1 MKNPCRAGLFALFTI
16 AGGITAAFSAPD
28 DAKIVIKFSHVTA
41 PDTPK
46 GKAAEFFKKIA
57 AERTNGR
64 VSVEVYP
71 NSQLYKDKEEL
82 EALQLGSVQMLA
94 PAFGKFGPMGVRE
107 FEALDL
113 PFLFND
119 IASAQKV
126 TQGPIGKSL
135 LQKLD
140 GKGIIG
146 LAFWDNAFR
155 QFTANKALRTPDDF
169 LGLKIRIQSSKII
182 EAQIRSLGASPQV
195 MAFSE
200 IYQSLQTGVVD
211 GQDNPFTN
219 IYTQKFYEVQKVMTV
234 SSHGYHGY
242 VCIVNKAFWEALPAD
257 IRQTLEQAMKE
268 TTDYFNAT
276 ALKDEAEA
284 LEKIKATGKVEV
296 ITLTGPE
303 RDALKAKTMPVYK
316 EMEAR
321 VGAQLIT
328 DIMAASR

>member
-1 MKNPCRAGLFALFTI
+1 MKNFCLAALFALFTI
-16 AGGITAAFSAPD
+16 AGSTTAAFAAD

-46 GKAAEFFKKIA
+46 GKAAEYFKKIA

-107 FEALDL
+107 FEVLDL
-113 PFLFND
+113 PFLFDD

-135 LQKLD
+135 LKKLD
-140 GKGIIG
+140 SKGIIG

-219 IYTQKFYEVQKVMTV
+219 IYTQKFYEVQKVMTI

-242 VCIVNKAFWEALPAD
+242 VCIVNKVFWEALPAD

-268 TTDYFNAT
+268 TADYFNAT

-303 RDALKAKTMPVYK
+303 RDVLKAKTMPVYK

-328 DIMAASR
+328 DIMAATR